1 MWGVSCILQEG
12 IRKKKPK
19 TGIKTKKD
27 DRKPKIKTN
36 TPVRESDAD

>member
-1 MWGVSCILQEG
+1 VSPAHCRRG
-12 IRKKKPK
+12 SGKKTPK

-27 DRKPKIKTN
+27 DRKPKIKTS